1 VLTKVTVTVI
11 TAAYLWLA
19 VCHIPNPILQSVT
32 LSLTNISKVL
42 AIIKKILSNTLS
54 NTLAKNKNK
63 KHLVAREPTYNTNK
77 PFQHPSNNSKYLKKK
92 LSNTLATTPPKKKHQ
107 AIPENPTYNT
117 NKPFATP

>member
-54 NTLAKNKNK
+54 NTLAIIQ
-63 KHLVAREPTYNTNK
+63 NT
-77 PFQHPSNNSKYLKKK
+77 LI
-92 LSNTLATTPPKKKHQ
+92 LSNTLATTH
-107 AIPENPTYNT
+107 NT
-117 NKPFATP
+117 LTNT